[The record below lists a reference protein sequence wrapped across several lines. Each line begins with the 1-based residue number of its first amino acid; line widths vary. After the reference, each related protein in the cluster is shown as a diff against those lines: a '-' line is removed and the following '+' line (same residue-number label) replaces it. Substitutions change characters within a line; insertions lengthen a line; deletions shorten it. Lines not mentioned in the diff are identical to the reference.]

1 MAGGRFW
8 TTCTPK
14 YSEIYKVVAPFGTT
28 LDCDMWRGALG
39 TRQMAQS
46 RSDAEILHI
55 RLQFGALCRVTPYK
69 YLYITK
75 NGIIQ
80 ITICLNCPGGMPS
93 GNSESAQ
100 DIIPFHLYSVDHETK
115 ETRSFVTPCR
125 AVRTGVR
132 APKGPHPCFRESLQ
146 FDFREILILKA
157 VKLVMNL
164 PNEEHSFNLQKTIG
178 VLGIIFLLAG
188 FWLYAS
194 ASILL
199 KGPGPYYRDYD
210 PEMAYLLNS
219 LAPFKGAPFF
229 YTDHPGTPVEMT
241 GTMLLG
247 IIYVFFTDHA
257 NFIDYLLE
265 HPEYFL
271 NLAHGFITLLSVLC
285 AIYFFLTVFSRLQK
299 PNVCLAL
306 SLALLFY
313 GLHPYSFKTLTVW
326 SHTSFN
332 FPLGAGYLILLFRV
346 AHDAQGQ
353 ISNRLAAGLG
363 LALGVMMAVM
373 INFVPWLMTTLVF
386 IFLSNH
392 IKKISWKKS
401 LMTGSIVVLSCAAGF
416 LVSILPSIHRMP
428 YFFGFI
434 YNLFSHQLLYGTG
447 PEGIPSISLL
457 WSNLHDMVVNAPLV
471 FLAMLA
477 SLLISLFIFLRRDR
491 RIREH
496 SSLWALDVSLLLQC
510 GTITLAVLKHPGN
523 HYLLSLAATLPVLS
537 LVILKLSDFHWRF
550 SRQFGNALIIFSII
564 SISAFALLSIKNRQ
578 AELLEARAVEAEIN
592 RVITEQEIRL
602 NKKPGEL
609 LILRTNETYSYCS
622 ALLHGDFFTAGVF
635 ATEINGLCPSQVYF
649 INRFD
654 WVLYHGTPVA
664 FHDLPWDILV
674 ARTWAL
680 AGNPSWKKE
689 KIVEYPH
696 NIYLVINEK

>member
-1 MAGGRFW
+1 MNP
-8 TTCTPK
+8 TN
-14 YSEIYKVVAPFGTT
+14 E
-28 LDCDMWRGALG
+28 
-39 TRQMAQS
+39 
-46 RSDAEILHI
+46 E
-55 RLQFGALCRVTPYK
+55 
-69 YLYITK
+69 
-75 NGIIQ
+75 
-80 ITICLNCPGGMPS
+80 
-93 GNSESAQ
+93 
-100 DIIPFHLYSVDHETK
+100 
-115 ETRSFVTPCR
+115 RSF
-125 AVRTGVR
+125 
-132 APKGPHPCFRESLQ
+132 H
-146 FDFREILILKA
+146 
-157 VKLVMNL
+157 
-164 PNEEHSFNLQKTIG
+164 LQKTIG

-194 ASILL
+194 ASIIL
-199 KGPGPYYRDYD
+199 KGPQPYYRDYD
-210 PEMAYLLNS
+210 PEMAYFMNS
-219 LAPFKGAPFF
+219 LAPYKGVPFF
-229 YTDHPGTPVEMT
+229 YTDHPGTPLEMI
-241 GTMLLG
+241 GTILLG
-247 IIYVFFTDHA
+247 ITDVFFTKHT
-257 NFIDYLLE
+257 NFIGYHLE
-265 HPEYFL
+265 NPEYFL

-285 AIYFFLTVFSRLQK
+285 AIYFFLTVLRTLQK
-299 PNVCLAL
+299 PNVYLAL

-332 FPLGAGYLILLFRV
+332 FPLGAGYLILLFTV
-346 AHDAQGQ
+346 AHEAQGQ
-353 ISNRLAAGLG
+353 ISNRLAVGLG
-363 LALGVMMAVM
+363 LALGVMVAVM
-373 INFVPWLMTTLVF
+373 INFVPWLVTTLVF
-386 IFLSNH
+386 IFLSNY

-401 LMTGSIVVLSCAAGF
+401 LMTGSIVVLSCAVGF

-434 YNLFSHQLLYGTG
+434 YNLFTHQLLYGTG

-457 WSNLHDMVVNAPLV
+457 WSNLHDMVVTAPLV
-471 FLAMLA
+471 FLVMLA
-477 SLLISLFIFLRRDR
+477 SLLISLFIFLQRDS

-496 SSLWALDVSLLLQC
+496 GSLWALDFSLLLQC
-510 GTITLAVLKHPGN
+510 GMITLAVLKHPGE

-537 LVILKLSDFHWRF
+537 LVILKLSEFHWRF

-578 AELLEARAVEAEIN
+578 AELIEARAVEAEIN
-592 RVITEQEIRL
+592 RIITEQEIRL

-635 ATEINGLCPSQVYF
+635 ATEINALCPSQAYF

-654 WVLYHGTPVA
+654 WVLYQGTPVA
-664 FHDLPWDILV
+664 MHDLPWDILV

-689 KIVEYPH
+689 KIVEYPQ